1 MKRSQGIHNATSFH
15 CVCVCVC
22 ADMIESYVP
31 GTTPE
36 EPLHKVLALARDY
49 VVKLRVTSLQPPAKV
64 RHERGEVGWGKG
76 TDSERDGVCVC
87 VCVRVC
93 ACGES
98 WVEQEE

>member
-1 MKRSQGIHNATSFH
+1 
-15 CVCVCVC
+15 
-22 ADMIESYVP
+22 MIESYVP

-64 RHERGEVGWGKG
+64 RHERRGGVGGEG

-87 VCVRVC
+87 ARVC
-93 ACGES
+93 MWRVG
-98 WVEQEE
+98 

>member
-64 RHERGEVGWGKG
+64 RHERRGGVGGGGNRQGERW
-76 TDSERDGVCVC
+76 CVC
-87 VCVRVC
+87 VC
-93 ACGES
+93 ACVHVES